1 MIIGNYTNI
10 ADRGEVGEF
19 THLPNNG
26 VGVSYY
32 AHGMCHLYNGQL
44 YVVRTNISTTALD
57 IFNYTTKTSIWSDA
71 DNDTKYAN
79 SAQYGQYL
87 YIGYNT
93 LGSTTLQIK
102 KIDLTDGSESTVW
115 TDGEANNGVGY
126 CGLSWDITEGKIV
139 FYLRASG
146 IDRRVILTLDPT
158 DDSTVELITDEKH
171 VDVHI
176 SCDSSYIYYSDTNL
190 IWKRMDWDGANKTTL
205 HTLSSNLAGL
215 TGPNGIHSKAGV
227 VLYDADATNSW
238 SIGNQLKTGYFL
250 NNSMPYYLVGWE
262 TTNNSIK
269 VYKLATGD
277 SVTVLETI
285 SASHDLNFP
294 MSIYFMPY
302 ENFEGIHGISHTMI
316 GQSKSILTIF
326 PDREHN

>member
-1 MIIGNYTNI
+1 
-10 ADRGEVGEF
+10 
-19 THLPNNG
+19 
-26 VGVSYY
+26 
-32 AHGMCHLYNGQL
+32 
-44 YVVRTNISTTALD
+44 
-57 IFNYTTKTSIWSDA
+57 
-71 DNDTKYAN
+71 
-79 SAQYGQYL
+79 
-87 YIGYNT
+87 
-93 LGSTTLQIK
+93 
-102 KIDLTDGSESTVW
+102 
-115 TDGEANNGVGY
+115 
-126 CGLSWDITEGKIV
+126 
-139 FYLRASG
+139 
-146 IDRRVILTLDPT
+146 
-158 DDSTVELITDEKH
+158 
-171 VDVHI
+171 
-176 SCDSSYIYYSDTNL
+176 
-190 IWKRMDWDGANKTTL
+190 MDWDGANKTTL